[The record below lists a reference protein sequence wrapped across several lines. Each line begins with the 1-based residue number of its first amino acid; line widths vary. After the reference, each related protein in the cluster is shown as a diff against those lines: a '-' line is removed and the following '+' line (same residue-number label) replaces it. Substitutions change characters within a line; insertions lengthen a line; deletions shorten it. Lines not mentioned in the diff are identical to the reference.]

1 MIAYKESPYM
11 CQEEVTLMVFILAA
25 FWESL
30 CALFWKCLC
39 AST

>member
-11 CQEEVTLMVFILAA
+11 CHTEVTLMVFILAA
-25 FWESL
+25 FWKSL
-30 CALFWKCLC
+30 CASFWKCFC